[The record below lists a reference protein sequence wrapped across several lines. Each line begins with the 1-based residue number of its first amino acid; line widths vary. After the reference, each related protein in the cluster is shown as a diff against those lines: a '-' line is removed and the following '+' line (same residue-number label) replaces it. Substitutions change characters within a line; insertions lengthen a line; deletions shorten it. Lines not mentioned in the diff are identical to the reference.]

1 MFMSPYR
8 CSIGPPRC
16 VYTILIVT
24 ERRQGWLW
32 SPMVKVIARY
42 GGGKKVLCD
51 RSYIRTLTLVHFDV
65 EYQRAGVFVDVVIWE
80 TPKGLSPPISSY
92 LP

>member
-1 MFMSPYR
+1 MFISLYR
-8 CSIGPPRC
+8 SSIGPPRC
-16 VYTILIVT
+16 VYTILIFT
-24 ERRQGWLW
+24 ERPQGWLL

-65 EYQRAGVFVDVVIWE
+65 EY
-80 TPKGLSPPISSY
+80 
-92 LP
+92 